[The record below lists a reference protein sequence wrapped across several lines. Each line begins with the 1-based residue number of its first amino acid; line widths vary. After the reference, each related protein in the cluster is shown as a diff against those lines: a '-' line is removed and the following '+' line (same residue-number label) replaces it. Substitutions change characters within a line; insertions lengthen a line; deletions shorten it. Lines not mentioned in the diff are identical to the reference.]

1 MTTEIYIF
9 VCVRHCHLLAIA
21 KFSAEIS
28 DTACLPDW
36 LLVGDPLSQ
45 FFATSF
51 STFSFSSRNHHT
63 ASRTSSYRLDP
74 LVVQQQQQQFA
85 CQCKHTFKSEV
96 KPKDAKLI
104 ISGGQT
110 VLLLVKVA
118 AAAPE
123 IVAATTLPVSDL
135 LLLLLTFHFAFDTN

>member
-9 VCVRHCHLLAIA
+9 SCVTHCHSLAIA
-21 KFSAEIS
+21 KFSAEII
-28 DTACLPDW
+28 DTAW
-36 LLVGDPLSQ
+36 LTVGWWSSQRVFRHQFLHLFFLLSQ
-45 FFATSF
+45 
-51 STFSFSSRNHHT
+51 SSHT

-74 LVVQQQQQQFA
+74 LVVQQQQQQQFA

-135 LLLLLTFHFAFDTN
+135 LLLLLTFHFAFDTI